1 MAYKGLLNLLTCTT
15 RSSSVVTLVR
25 PSISSSFIHSF
36 YLTQAA
42 WPIKHKTHIH
52 THNITNYQVDMQLP
66 SSFRQ
71 PHPVHCPPGSPHAAC
86 ITSSQS
92 TTSLSSIYHSQGLH
106 SRLQKPICSQI
117 LFLRSVFGSIQDC
130 LRGSLTWILA
140 FVCFS
145 FFFIYIYIFLVRST
159 CTRFSWLRFSVHV
172 KTLAWYRIVSYHIT
186 AWCCIACVCR
196 CVTWLLFIDCIGHI
210 PIPFNSRPLTNQCEH
225 HQQIIE
231 FLLRRARY
239 TTYML
244 PATYK
249 ALITIL

>member
-145 FFFIYIYIFLVRST
+145 FFFIYIYIFFWLGLRVLDSADSGFQST
-159 CTRFSWLRFSVHV
+159 LKLLHG
-172 KTLAWYRIVSYHIT
+172 IVSYRIT
-186 AWCCIACVCR
+186 LLLGVVLPACVD
-196 CVTWLLFIDCIGHI
+196 V
-210 PIPFNSRPLTNQCEH
+210 
-225 HQQIIE
+225 
-231 FLLRRARY
+231 
-239 TTYML
+239 
-244 PATYK
+244 
-249 ALITIL
+249 